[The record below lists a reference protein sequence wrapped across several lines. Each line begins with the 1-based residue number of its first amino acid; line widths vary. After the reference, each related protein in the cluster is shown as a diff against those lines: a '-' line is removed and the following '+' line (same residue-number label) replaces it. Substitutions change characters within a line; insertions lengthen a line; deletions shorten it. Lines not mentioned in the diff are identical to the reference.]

1 MIANTVIQTLLDHK
15 SIRRYTEEMPSD
27 EVIETIVRAAQ
38 QAPFAYQLY
47 SILLTRKKERIPFG
61 APLLF
66 IICVDAHKI
75 GLIMAKRNW
84 KIKTND
90 LTLLLFGMEDA
101 SYMAQNMVVAGRSL
115 GMGSCFLGYPLT
127 SVEGILKEFRLP
139 EKVFPLVGLVMG
151 YPAEDPPRR
160 PRYPLDFVL
169 FEDTYPKFDDT
180 TCEKAMRVMDE
191 GYLAQ
196 RYYENLNAKI
206 SLEGMKESFTYRD
219 YSWTEHISRKLGQWH
234 ESLEDQKSQL
244 GKCGFHI

>member
-169 FEDTYPKFDDT
+169 FEDTYPEFDDT